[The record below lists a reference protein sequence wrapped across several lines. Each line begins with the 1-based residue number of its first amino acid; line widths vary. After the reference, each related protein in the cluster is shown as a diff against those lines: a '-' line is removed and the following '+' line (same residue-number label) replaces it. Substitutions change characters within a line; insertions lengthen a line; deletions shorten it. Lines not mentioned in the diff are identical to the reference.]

1 MNFPVAPYPDRR
13 QVLAAL
19 AAVGLSASARAQ
31 SGAFPQKPVRIVVPY
46 PTGGSNDVIARLLA
60 QQLQEQWGQA
70 VVVENRPGA
79 AGNIGAA
86 EVAKAAGDGYTL
98 LLTNINITSM
108 NPALIANMPFDPQ
121 KDFAPISLLGTT
133 SLALVVHPSVP
144 ANTVIDLINLAQKE
158 PGKLNYASSGNGSP
172 QHMSAEMFKAM
183 TRTQITHVPYRGA
196 APAVNDLLAGQV
208 QVTVGVV
215 NQLIPHIRSGRVR
228 ALGVTSRKR
237 IAQLPEVPTLDE
249 SGVRGYESEIWL
261 GLAAPAATP
270 PALIDQLNQA
280 VRKALSSGKKQCPV
294 LLRRWD
300 PSWFGALLRHVLWKR
315 SPAPIRCCWG
325 SSTTFRKSNSARG
338 RATRERQTVPGHGE
352 WEL

>member
-1 MNFPVAPYPDRR
+1 MIGQTPQFLGRR
-13 QVLAAL
+13 DLMVAL
-19 AAVGLSASARAQ
+19 AAGLASPVIAQ
-31 SGAFPQKPVRIVVPY
+31 TPAYPQRPVRIVVPY
-46 PTGGSNDVIARLLA
+46 PTGGSNDVIARILA

-70 VVVENRPGA
+70 VVVENKPGA

-86 EVAKAAGDGYTL
+86 EVAKANPDGHTL

-108 NPALIANMPFDPQ
+108 NPALMATMPFDPQ

-133 SLALVVHPSVP
+133 TLALVVHPSVP

-158 PGKLNYASSGNGSP
+158 PGRLNYASSGNGSP

-280 VRKALSSGKKQCPV
+280 VRKAMSTPEVSLRLQGQGIDV
-294 LLRRWD
+294 LLSTPAQMRQRSLEDLKRWGD
-300 PSWFGALLRHVLWKR
+300 I
-315 SPAPIRCCWG
+315 IRTAG
-325 SSTTFRKSNSARG
+325 IKL
-338 RATRERQTVPGHGE
+338 E
-352 WEL
+352 

>member
-1 MNFPVAPYPDRR
+1 MIGQTPQFLGRR
-13 QVLAAL
+13 DLMVAL
-19 AAVGLSASARAQ
+19 AAGLASPVIAQ
-31 SGAFPQKPVRIVVPY
+31 TPAYPQRPVRIVVPY
-46 PTGGSNDVIARLLA
+46 PTGGSNDVIARILA

-70 VVVENRPGA
+70 VVVENKPGA

-86 EVAKAAGDGYTL
+86 EVAKANPDGHTL

-108 NPALIANMPFDPQ
+108 NPALMATMPFDPQ
-121 KDFAPISLLGTT
+121 KEFAPISLLGTT
-133 SLALVVHPSVP
+133 TLALVVHPSVP

-158 PGKLNYASSGNGSP
+158 PGRLNYASSGNGSP

-280 VRKALSSGKKQCPV
+280 VRKAMSTPEVSLRLQGQGIDV
-294 LLRRWD
+294 LLSTPAQMRQRSLEDLKRWGD
-300 PSWFGALLRHVLWKR
+300 I
-315 SPAPIRCCWG
+315 IRTAG
-325 SSTTFRKSNSARG
+325 IKL
-338 RATRERQTVPGHGE
+338 E
-352 WEL
+352 

>member
-1 MNFPVAPYPDRR
+1 MNFPVASQPDRR

-19 AAVGLSASARAQ
+19 AAAGLSASAGAQ
-31 SGAFPQKPVRIVVPY
+31 TGAFPQRPVRIVVPY
-46 PTGGSNDVIARLLA
+46 TTGGSNDVIARLLA
-60 QQLQEQWGQA
+60 QQLQAQWGQA

-86 EVAKAAGDGYTL
+86 EVAKAAPDGHTL

-108 NPALIANMPFDPQ
+108 NPALMPSMPFDPN

-133 SLALVVHPSVP
+133 TLALVVHPSVP
-144 ANTVIDLINLAQKE
+144 ANTVIDLINLAQRE

-196 APAVNDLLAGQV
+196 APAVADVLAGQV

-270 PALIDQLNQA
+270 PALIDQLNQS
-280 VRKALSSGKKQCPV
+280 VRQVMSSAEVASRLQGQGIDV
-294 LLRRWD
+294 LLSTPAQMRQRALDDLKRWGD
-300 PSWFGALLRHVLWKR
+300 IIR
-315 SPAPIRCCWG
+315 SASIR
-325 SSTTFRKSNSARG
+325 
-338 RATRERQTVPGHGE
+338 
-352 WEL
+352 LD

>member
-1 MNFPVAPYPDRR
+1 MLTLAVAGLGLTVN
-13 QVLAAL
+13 VLAVGIYSAALRVPDSRDRALQWLVAHAPAGTRIGVLQGYDGDVFFHPPAIGRFRWSACALNHCDAAELFSAQHELLVIADTFLDEINAAGQVMKVADAL
-19 AAVGLSASARAQ
+19 AAQTG
-31 SGAFPQKPVRIVVPY
+31 GFPQKPVRIVVPY

-70 VVVENRPGA
+70 VVVDNKPGA

-86 EVAKAAGDGYTL
+86 EVAKAAPDGHTL

-133 SLALVVHPSVP
+133 TLALVVHPSVP
-144 ANTVIDLINLAQKE
+144 ANTVIDLVNLAQKE
-158 PGKLNYASSGNGSP
+158 PGRLNYASSGNGSQ

-208 QVTVGVV
+208 QVSVGVV

-228 ALGVTSRKR
+228 ALGVTSQS
-237 IAQLPEVPTLDE
+237 IAQATRIV
-249 SGVRGYESEIWL
+249 
-261 GLAAPAATP
+261 LAGAAVGSRSQTSVATP
-270 PALIDQLNQA
+270 WPA
-280 VRKALSSGKKQCPV
+280 
-294 LLRRWD
+294 
-300 PSWFGALLRHVLWKR
+300 
-315 SPAPIRCCWG
+315 
-325 SSTTFRKSNSARG
+325 
-338 RATRERQTVPGHGE
+338 
-352 WEL
+352 